1 MLRALTGLLLSVLL
15 AFVVSDALADRPRTG
30 ARLTPPRFDY
40 AGFERPLRR
49 ISWAALGHDL
59 ARLQPLLG
67 REAAMAA
74 SGSAHVGGCAPRAS
88 ASGPQSAKSSDEL
101 RRTVRAQI
109 ARLAGSGI
117 SGTGPH
123 GVFAH
128 PAVLVNAIHFTLSDA
143 RQPLTDRQAEE
154 LFHLGRQYVAQE
166 RERVRDA
173 RSEPLALVRLLDESR
188 LRTRMVEWAA
198 ATLTPRQQS
207 VLMPE
212 STRDLVGWNYFNGT
226 SVLAPQ
232 AHPVAYGD
240 KSQLVDAL
248 LHWQIGRFGFGE
260 REQPIVRSHIAR
272 FVAALPAEPACHK
285 RGILSVSYTSA
296 VAAQTAKLHRVLLS
310 ESGFT
315 WAQRDRLRREQRF
328 CVPVR
333 IAQR

>member
-1 MLRALTGLLLSVLL
+1 MLRVLTGLLLSVLL
-15 AFVVSDALADRPRTG
+15 AFAVSEAQADRPRTG

-49 ISWAALGHDL
+49 ISWEALGHDL
-59 ARLQPLLG
+59 ALLQPLLG

-74 SGSAHVGGCAPRAS
+74 SDPMHVGGCATHVSQA
-88 ASGPQSAKSSDEL
+88 GKSSDEL

-128 PAVLVNAIHFTLSDA
+128 PAVFVNAIHFTLSDA
-143 RQPLTDRQAEE
+143 RQPLTKRQAEE
-154 LFHLGRQYVAQE
+154 LFHLGRQYVAEE

-173 RSEPLALVRLLDESR
+173 RNEPLALVRLLDESR

-198 ATLTPRQQS
+198 ATLTPRQQN

-232 AHPVAYGD
+232 AHPVAYMD
-240 KSQLVDAL
+240 KAQLVDAL
-248 LHWQIGRFGFGE
+248 LRWQIGRFGFGE

-296 VAAQTAKLHRVLLS
+296 VAAQTAKLHRALLS
-310 ESGFT
+310 EGGFT

-333 IAQR
+333 VE